1 MSKKAK
7 RRLRKRL
14 ARTLTDL
21 GIIVN
26 LVVGILNVII
36 LIMQLAG

>member
-7 RRLRKRL
+7 KRFRKRL
-14 ARTLTDL
+14 VRAITDL

-26 LVVGILNVII
+26 LVAGILNVII